1 LGLDNYCV
9 RRSIA
14 RVYHL
19 ARQVNA
25 EFGLTSQEGIRL
37 DSSLRAPISY
47 FIHAMGFVVQ
57 MKIQS
62 SPPPKSHDMVSLG

>member
-1 LGLDNYCV
+1 MDSYCV

-14 RVYHL
+14 DVYRL
-19 ARQVNA
+19 ARQVNT
-25 EFGLTSQEGIRL
+25 EVRFTSQEGIRL

-62 SPPPKSHDMVSLG
+62 GPLPKS